1 MSLTI
6 RLARA
11 EEISACAALY
21 EQVARETFT
30 WFPAEAIWAA
40 TFVEDARHEEVRVA
54 VLDGCIVGLA
64 ALYRPDR
71 FLHSLYID
79 AAARSRGVGLAL
91 LDAVREAAGGPLSL
105 KVQKLNTRAI
115 AFYRREGFEIVG
127 EGEPEAPGG
136 GWFRMA
142 EPDIGPI

>member
-11 EEISACAALY
+11 GEIAACAELY
-21 EQVARETFT
+21 ERVARETFT
-30 WFPAEAIWAA
+30 WIAPEAIQAA

-54 VLDGCIVGLA
+54 LADGRIVGLA
-64 ALYRPDR
+64 SLYRPDR

-79 AAARSRGVGLAL
+79 APARGRGVGLAL
-91 LDAVREAAGGPLSL
+91 LNETRKAVGGPLSL

-115 AFYRREGFEIVG
+115 AFYRREGFEVVG
-127 EGEPEAPGG
+127 EGDLDAPGG
-136 GWFRMA
+136 GWFRMSEA
-142 EPDIGPI
+142 

>member
-1 MSLTI
+1 MSPTV

-11 EEISACAALY
+11 DEIAACAALY
-21 EQVARETFT
+21 ERVARETFT
-30 WFPAEAIWAA
+30 WFPAEAIRAA
-40 TFVEDARHEEVRVA
+40 TFIEDARHEEVRVA
-54 VLDGCIVGLA
+54 LEGGRIVGLA

-79 AAARSRGVGLAL
+79 AAARGRAVGLAL

-105 KVQKLNTRAI
+105 KVQKRNTRAI

-142 EPDIGPI
+142 EPDAGPI

>member
-1 MSLTI
+1 MSLTV
-6 RLARA
+6 RLARP
-11 EEISACAALY
+11 EEIAECAALY
-21 EQVARETFT
+21 ERVARETFT
-30 WFPAEAIWAA
+30 WFPAEAIQAA
-40 TFVEDARHEEVRVA
+40 TFVEDAKLEEVWVA
-54 VLDGCIVGLA
+54 VIDGVVVGLA
-64 ALYRPDR
+64 SLYRPDR

-79 AAARSRGVGLAL
+79 AAARGRSVGLAL
-91 LDAVREAAGGPLSL
+91 LNAAREAAGGPLSL

-142 EPDIGPI
+142 EPGAA

>member
-1 MSLTI
+1 MSLI
-6 RLARA
+6 VRLARP
-11 EEISACAALY
+11 EEIAECAALY
-21 EQVARETFT
+21 ERVARETFT
-30 WFPAEAIWAA
+30 WFPTETIRAA

-54 VLDGCIVGLA
+54 LLDRRIAGLA

-79 AAARSRGVGLAL
+79 ADARGRGVGLAL
-91 LDAVREAAGGPLSL
+91 LEAVREAAGGPLSL

-136 GWFRMA
+136 GWFRMSEA
-142 EPDIGPI
+142 GA

>member
-1 MSLTI
+1 M

-11 EEISACAALY
+11 GEIATCAALY

-30 WFPAEAIWAA
+30 WIPAEAISAA
-40 TFVEDARHEEVRVA
+40 TFVEDARHEDVRVA
-54 VLDGCIVGLA
+54 LSDGRIVGLA
-64 ALYRPDR
+64 SLYRPDR

-79 AAARSRGVGLAL
+79 AAARGRGVGLAL
-91 LDAVREAAGGPLSL
+91 LDQVREAAGGPLSL
-105 KVQKLNTRAI
+105 KVQKLNIRAI

-127 EGEPEAPGG
+127 DGEPEAPGG

-142 EPDIGPI
+142 EPGAAA